1 MKCWQNSLNV
11 HTLGGVN
18 KVIFVS
24 HIIMVSKLK
33 LFFILCFFSALS
45 VSANDDSTGVIL
57 RNGKVFKLHR
67 VESGEGLQAIARLY
81 KLEWTEI
88 KANNP
93 GSEKGLKKGQ
103 ILLIPTFKSESE
115 FFGSKPPVYSK
126 SKSEYSKPKSNVD
139 KSSKTTETSKSIDSP
154 PSTSFTTFY
163 KVQRGETL
171 YGISRKFNTT
181 VEFLVQ
187 LNKLNSTQLEV
198 GRDILVPI
206 SDPTINQSTETTE
219 TEKKIEPSIA
229 IEPVKPEEAMVETK
243 DTVEFKEYSI
253 TIENLPE
260 YAIDKV
266 IEKGLCKVS
275 NDKKLNQGKELV
287 LHHNV
292 PQNTIIRITN
302 PKNNKSTYVKVVNN
316 FNRSKSDPVIMYL
329 NKKTAEYLEVDKKNP
344 SNIIISF
351 AK

>member
-1 MKCWQNSLNV
+1 
-11 HTLGGVN
+11 
-18 KVIFVS
+18 
-24 HIIMVSKLK
+24 MVSKLK

-81 KLEWTEI
+81 KIEWTEI
-88 KANNP
+88 KAVNP

-103 ILLIPTFKSESE
+103 TLLIPTFKSESE
-115 FFGSKPPVYSK
+115 FFGNKPPVYSK
-126 SKSEYSKPKSNVD
+126 SKSEYTKPKPNVD
-139 KSSKTTETSKSIDSP
+139 KTPKTKDAPKSGDTPS
-154 PSTSFTTFY
+154 STSFTTFY

-181 VEFLVQ
+181 VEFLIQ
-187 LNKLNSTQLEV
+187 LNKLSSTQLEV
-198 GRDILVPI
+198 GKDILVPI
-206 SDPTINQSTETTE
+206 SDPTLNQSPDTIAV
-219 TEKKIEPSIA
+219 EKKIEPVIA
-229 IEPVKPEEAMVETK
+229 AETEKTIDNTIDKK
-243 DTVEFKEYSI
+243 DTITFKDYSI

-260 YAIDKV
+260 YNIDKV
-266 IEKGLCKVS
+266 IEKGLCKIS

-316 FNRSKSDPVIMYL
+316 FNRSKSDPVIIYL